1 MTFDSERKKRLEM
14 CCGVYGTNSNNGA
27 AAAKLGER
35 RRRQSSTSSD
45 HSVAGGS
52 RRRTRTESNGEPPQ
66 SLPPPPS
73 QCSAPSTLWSDDRTQ
88 TKKCNVFIIFASGAL
103 FSMVAFA
110 LLSLIPTPQHP
121 ASTNPRP
128 AAANGRALFASNPR
142 HLPAGSMLRLA
153 DETRVMEP
161 YLPVRKPSLP
171 IPEHQERSSV
181 PSSDSVTNEQEAL
194 GSLKM
199 ALEMKLSGKDDKALR
214 LFQHALALSPRHPE
228 ILTKYGE
235 FLEHNRQDVV
245 SADQYYTQ
253 ALTVNP
259 YYSEAL
265 ANRERTAQ
273 IVEQMDAKRF
283 EQLDRKRDALSAVH
297 LSNMALKRAEK
308 EAYIQHIYHSVGIE
322 GNTMSLAQTRSVLET
337 RMAVDGKSIDEHN
350 EILGLDA
357 ALKYINATLVNKND
371 YITLKDILEIHRRVL
386 GHVDPIEG
394 GEFRRTQVYVGGH
407 IPPGPGDL
415 AILMGRFENWLNSE
429 QVFLMHPV
437 KYAAMAHYKLVHI
450 HPFSDGNGRTSR
462 LLMNTLLMRAGYPPV
477 IIQKQH
483 RHKYYDF
490 LQLANEGDIRPFVR
504 FIADCTE
511 RTLDLYLW
519 ATSEL
524 SPPVPLLAQ
533 DSMDSMEGMPL
544 INSFDGSEGA
554 GSGAGDTIRIGV
566 I

>member
-1 MTFDSERKKRLEM
+1 MTFDIERKRLELCYGTFGTNANGTASATSAKGSGSERK
-14 CCGVYGTNSNNGA
+14 
-27 AAAKLGER
+27 R
-35 RRRQSSTSSD
+35 RKSSTSSEQ
-45 HSVAGGS
+45 STPY
-52 RRRTRTESNGEPPQ
+52 RRTKRSGSGTISDPAKEQ
-66 SLPPPPS
+66 QQQQQQRWQHLRPS
-73 QCSAPSTLWSDDRTQ
+73 
-88 TKKCNVFIIFASGAL
+88 KCHVITIFASGVL
-103 FSMVAFA
+103 FS
-110 LLSLIPTPQHP
+110 LLMLTLLDFVPSSPNRPRAASGSLRRVG
-121 ASTNPRP
+121 SDG
-128 AAANGRALFASNPR
+128 GRALAHGQPVLHGGVGQPGANGPDR
-142 HLPAGSMLRLA
+142 GADGCEAVRGAGPEARRL
-153 DETRVMEP
+153 
-161 YLPVRKPSLP
+161 
-171 IPEHQERSSV
+171 SSV
-181 PSSDSVTNEQEAL
+181 HS
-194 GSLKM
+194 
-199 ALEMKLSGKDDKALR
+199 
-214 LFQHALALSPRHPE
+214 
-228 ILTKYGE
+228 
-235 FLEHNRQDVV
+235 
-245 SADQYYTQ
+245 
-253 ALTVNP
+253 
-259 YYSEAL
+259 
-265 ANRERTAQ
+265 
-273 IVEQMDAKRF
+273 
-283 EQLDRKRDALSAVH
+283 
-297 LSNMALKRAEK
+297 SNMALKRAEK

-322 GNTMSLAQTRSVLET
+322 GNTMSLAQTRSILET

-483 RHKYYDF
+483 RHKYYNF

-524 SPPVPLLAQ
+524 SHPVPLLAQ
-533 DSMDSMEGMPL
+533 ESMEGMPL
-544 INSFDGSEGA
+544 IFNSLGGEEGDDV
-554 GSGAGDTIRIGV
+554 GSGSGDAIRIG
-566 I
+566 ILAAGGPGWNSGSRCSTPPPPSHT

>member
-1 MTFDSERKKRLEM
+1 MTFDIERKRLELCYSTFGTNANGTSATSKVSERK
-14 CCGVYGTNSNNGA
+14 
-27 AAAKLGER
+27 R
-35 RRRQSSTSSD
+35 RKSSTSS
-45 HSVAGGS
+45 
-52 RRRTRTESNGEPPQ
+52 EQ
-66 SLPPPPS
+66 
-73 QCSAPSTLWSDDRTQ
+73 PSTPHRHRKRSVSETGKLNAQPQRWPQHLLQ
-88 TKKCNVFIIFASGAL
+88 TKCHVITIFASGVL
-103 FSMVAFA
+103 FSVLMLILLDFVPSSPHRQTAGSVRRVA
-110 LLSLIPTPQHP
+110 SD
-121 ASTNPRP
+121 S
-128 AAANGRALFASNPR
+128 GRALYAPR
-142 HLPAGSMLRLA
+142 HLPDESLLRLA

-161 YLPVRKPSLP
+161 YLPARKLPRVTPSEEKQDTL
-171 IPEHQERSSV
+171 
-181 PSSDSVTNEQEAL
+181 TNEQEAL

-199 ALEMKLSGKDDKALR
+199 ALEMKQLGKDDKALR
-214 LFQHALALSPRHPE
+214 LFEHALALSPKHPE

-265 ANRERTAQ
+265 ANRQRTAQ

-283 EQLDRKRDALSAVH
+283 EALDRKRDALSSVH
-297 LSNMALKRAEK
+297 ASNMALKRAEK

-322 GNTMSLAQTRSVLET
+322 GNTMSLAQTRSILET

-437 KYAAMAHYKLVHI
+437 N
-450 HPFSDGNGRTSR
+450 DGNGRTSR

-483 RHKYYDF
+483 RHKYYNY

-524 SPPVPLLAQ
+524 SHPVPLLAQ
-533 DSMDSMEGMPL
+533 ESMEGMPL
-544 INSFDGSEGA
+544 IFNSLTDDGA
-554 GSGAGDTIRIGV
+554 DVGSGAGDTIRIGV
-566 I
+566 IW

>member
-1 MTFDSERKKRLEM
+1 MTFDIERKRLEL
-14 CCGVYGTNSNNGA
+14 CYGTIHRFTADGTTSFTATNTTS
-27 AAAKLGER
+27 KVGELRKRRKSSTSPDQSTVR
-35 RRRQSSTSSD
+35 RRRKRSESGTNHHSSEKQRWHLPSKYQVITIFACGVLFSILMFVLLDFVPSPRPT
-45 HSVAGGS
+45 GGS
-52 RRRTRTESNGEPPQ
+52 VRRVG
-66 SLPPPPS
+66 
-73 QCSAPSTLWSDDRTQ
+73 SD
-88 TKKCNVFIIFASGAL
+88 G
-103 FSMVAFA
+103 
-110 LLSLIPTPQHP
+110 
-121 ASTNPRP
+121 
-128 AAANGRALFASNPR
+128 GRALYAPR
-142 HLPAGSMLRLA
+142 HLPDESLLRLA

-161 YLPVRKPSLP
+161 YLPMVPTRGQKAPSDANTQDTL
-171 IPEHQERSSV
+171 
-181 PSSDSVTNEQEAL
+181 TNEQEAL

-199 ALEMKLSGKDDKALR
+199 ALEMKHLGKDDKALR
-214 LFQHALALSPRHPE
+214 LFQHALALSPKHPE

-235 FLEHNRQDVV
+235 FLEHNQQDVV

-265 ANRERTAQ
+265 ANRQRTAQ

-283 EQLDRKRDALSAVH
+283 EALDRKRDALSSVH
-297 LSNMALKRAEK
+297 ASNMALKRAEK

-322 GNTMSLAQTRSVLET
+322 GNTMSLAQTRSILET

-483 RHKYYDF
+483 RHKYYNY

-524 SPPVPLLAQ
+524 SNPIPLLAQ
-533 DSMDSMEGMPL
+533 ENMEGMPL
-544 INSFDGSEGA
+544 IFNSFTDEGLSDT
-554 GSGAGDTIRIGV
+554 GSGAGDAIRIGV
-566 I
+566 IW

>member
-27 AAAKLGER
+27 TAKLGER

-45 HSVAGGS
+45 HSVAAGS
-52 RRRTRTESNGEPPQ
+52 RRRTRTESQSEPQ
-66 SLPPPPS
+66 PPS
-73 QCSAPSTLWSDDRTQ
+73 APASQSSAQPSLWWNDRQ

-110 LLSLIPTPQHP
+110 LLSFIPTPQHP
-121 ASTNPRP
+121 PTNRP
-128 AAANGRALFASNPR
+128 ANGRALFASNPR

-161 YLPVRKPSLP
+161 YLPVRKQSLP
-171 IPEHQERSSV
+171 HPDQERTAT

-235 FLEHNRQDVV
+235 FLEHNQQDVV

-524 SPPVPLLAQ
+524 SHPVPLLAQ
-533 DSMDSMEGMPL
+533 DSMDEGMPL
-544 INSFDGSEGA
+544 INSFDGSEG

>member
-1 MTFDSERKKRLEM
+1 MTFDIERKRLEM
-14 CCGVYGTNSNNGA
+14 CCVYGNDANNGTP
-27 AAAKLGER
+27 AKTSER
-35 RRRQSSTSSD
+35 KRRKSSTSSEQSSSR
-45 HSVAGGS
+45 HRKRSESCSVPPD
-52 RRRTRTESNGEPPQ
+52 RRWYVQ
-66 SLPPPPS
+66 HLKWHV
-73 QCSAPSTLWSDDRTQ
+73 C
-88 TKKCNVFIIFASGAL
+88 IMFASGII
-103 FSMVAFA
+103 FSSVMFGVLNFGPGP
-110 LLSLIPTPQHP
+110 LQHQ
-121 ASTNPRP
+121 AGGLRRVGSEG
-128 AAANGRALFASNPR
+128 GRALYAPR
-142 HLPAGSMLRLA
+142 HLPDGSLLRLA
-153 DETRVMEP
+153 DESRVMEP
-161 YLPVRKPSLP
+161 YMPARKLAAPSSG
-171 IPEHQERSSV
+171 RSSEE
-181 PSSDSVTNEQEAL
+181 SQQDQQANEQEAL

-199 ALEMKLSGKDDKALR
+199 AQEMKNLGKDDKALR
-214 LFQHALALSPRHPE
+214 LFQHALALSPKHPE

-265 ANRERTAQ
+265 ANRQRTAQ

-283 EQLDRKRDALSAVH
+283 EALDRKRDALSSVH
-297 LSNMALKRAEK
+297 ASNMALKRAEK

-322 GNTMSLAQTRSVLET
+322 GNTMSLAQTRSILET

-483 RHKYYDF
+483 RHKYYDY

-524 SPPVPLLAQ
+524 SNPIPLLAQ
-533 DSMDSMEGMPL
+533 DSMEGIPL
-544 INSFDGSEGA
+544 INSFSDEGSDS

-566 I
+566 IW

>member
-1 MTFDSERKKRLEM
+1 MTFDIERKRLELCYGTFGTNANGTSATSKVSERK
-14 CCGVYGTNSNNGA
+14 
-27 AAAKLGER
+27 R
-35 RRRQSSTSSD
+35 RKSSTSSEQPNTP
-45 HSVAGGS
+45 HRHRKRSASETGTLNATHQQ
-52 RRRTRTESNGEPPQ
+52 RWPQ
-66 SLPPPPS
+66 HL
-73 QCSAPSTLWSDDRTQ
+73 LQ
-88 TKKCNVFIIFASGAL
+88 TKCHVITIFASGVL
-103 FSMVAFA
+103 FSVLMLI
-110 LLSLIPTPQHP
+110 LLDFVPSSPYRQTAGP
-121 ASTNPRP
+121 SVRRVGSES
-128 AAANGRALFASNPR
+128 GRALYAPR
-142 HLPAGSMLRLA
+142 HLPDESLLRLA

-161 YLPVRKPSLP
+161 YLPARKLVTAKPSEEKQDTL
-171 IPEHQERSSV
+171 
-181 PSSDSVTNEQEAL
+181 TNEQEAL

-199 ALEMKLSGKDDKALR
+199 ALEMKQLGKDDKALR
-214 LFQHALALSPRHPE
+214 LFQHALALSPKHPE

-259 YYSEAL
+259 YYSDAL
-265 ANRERTAQ
+265 ANRQRTAQ

-283 EQLDRKRDALSAVH
+283 EALDRKRDALSSVH
-297 LSNMALKRAEK
+297 ASNMALKRAEK

-322 GNTMSLAQTRSVLET
+322 GNTMSLAQTRSILET

-483 RHKYYDF
+483 RHKYYNY

-524 SPPVPLLAQ
+524 SHPVPLLAQ
-533 DSMDSMEGMPL
+533 ESMEGMPL
-544 INSFDGSEGA
+544 IFNSFTEEGA
-554 GSGAGDTIRIGV
+554 DVGSGAGDTIRIGV

>member
-1 MTFDSERKKRLEM
+1 MTFDIERKRLELCYGTFGTNANGTTTSKDGSERK
-14 CCGVYGTNSNNGA
+14 
-27 AAAKLGER
+27 R
-35 RRRQSSTSSD
+35 RKSSTSSEQCTP
-45 HSVAGGS
+45 H
-52 RRRTRTESNGEPPQ
+52 RRTKRSGSGTVQDPVPLQ
-66 SLPPPPS
+66 QRQQRWQQL
-73 QCSAPSTLWSDDRTQ
+73 RQ
-88 TKKCNVFIIFASGAL
+88 TKCHVITIFASGVL
-103 FSMVAFA
+103 FS
-110 LLSLIPTPQHP
+110 LLMLILLDFVPSSPYRQTGSLRRVG
-121 ASTNPRP
+121 SEG
-128 AAANGRALFASNPR
+128 GRALYAPR
-142 HLPAGSMLRLA
+142 HLPDDSLLRLA

-161 YLPVRKPSLP
+161 YLPA
-171 IPEHQERSSV
+171 IPRAKVAQPVEEKQ
-181 PSSDSVTNEQEAL
+181 DTLTNEQEAL

-199 ALEMKLSGKDDKALR
+199 ALEMKQLGKDDKALR
-214 LFQHALALSPRHPE
+214 LFQHALALSPKHPE

-265 ANRERTAQ
+265 ANRQRTAQ

-283 EQLDRKRDALSAVH
+283 EALDRKRDALSSVH
-297 LSNMALKRAEK
+297 ASNMALKRAEK

-322 GNTMSLAQTRSVLET
+322 GNTMSLAQTRSILET

-483 RHKYYDF
+483 RHKYYNF

-524 SPPVPLLAQ
+524 SHPVPLLAQ
-533 DSMDSMEGMPL
+533 ESMEGMPL
-544 INSFDGSEGA
+544 IFNSMTDEGTDV
-554 GSGAGDTIRIGV
+554 GSGSGDAIRIGV
-566 I
+566 IW

>member
-1 MTFDSERKKRLEM
+1 MTFDIERKRLEM
-14 CCGVYGTNSNNGA
+14 CCVYGANGS
-27 AAAKLGER
+27 AKLGER

-45 HSVAGGS
+45 HSGRS
-52 RRRTRTESNGEPPQ
+52 RRRKVSESDATGRRQ
-66 SLPPPPS
+66 
-73 QCSAPSTLWSDDRTQ
+73 QQWYGRQ
-88 TKKCNVFIIFASGAL
+88 TKCHILTVFASGAL
-103 FSMVAFA
+103 FSLLAFA
-110 LLSLIPTPQHP
+110 MLNFVPSPHQSGADSQRRTLEGES
-121 ASTNPRP
+121 S
-128 AAANGRALFASNPR
+128 GRALFAPNPR
-142 HLPAGSMLRLA
+142 HLPDGSMLRLA
-153 DETRVMEP
+153 DESRVMEP
-161 YLPVRKPSLP
+161 YLPARKLP
-171 IPEHQERSSV
+171 AGGETHQAETQ
-181 PSSDSVTNEQEAL
+181 DSVTNEAEAL
-194 GSLKM
+194 SSLKM
-199 ALEMKLSGKDDKALR
+199 ALEMKLLGKDDKALR
-214 LFQHALALSPRHPE
+214 LFQHALALSPKHPE

-235 FLEHNRQDVV
+235 FLEHNQQDVV

-259 YYSEAL
+259 YYSDAL
-265 ANRERTAQ
+265 ANRQRTAQ
-273 IVEQMDAKRF
+273 IVEQIDAKRF
-283 EQLDRKRDALSAVH
+283 EALDRKRDALSAVH
-297 LSNMALKRAEK
+297 ASNMALKRAEK

-322 GNTMSLAQTRSVLET
+322 GNTMSLAQTRSILET

-483 RHKYYDF
+483 RHKYYDY

-524 SPPVPLLAQ
+524 SNPIPLLAQ
-533 DSMDSMEGMPL
+533 DNADGGTPL
-544 INSFDGSEGA
+544 INSFIEEGSAA